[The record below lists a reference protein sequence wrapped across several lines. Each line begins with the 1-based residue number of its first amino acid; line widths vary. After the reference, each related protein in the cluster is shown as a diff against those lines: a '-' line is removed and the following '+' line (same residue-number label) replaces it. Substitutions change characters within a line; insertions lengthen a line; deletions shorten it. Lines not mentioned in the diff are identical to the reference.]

1 MHNRSSS
8 TDESWDERR
17 SMHRKHLLVLE
28 TMCCWF
34 RRVETF
40 LHDVAASTNALGRT
54 RQTTTATN
62 LWANRKW
69 DVNYKHLH
77 LTMSWNVLIWNRYR
91 WALFFFWLVVLIV
104 GCKVFGQSNDELELT
119 YLKQISM
126 VTFLF
131 LASRFDSRMQGI
143 WPIQLKWVH
152 LLPSAFIVKRGIANL
167 KLSI

>member
-104 GCKVFGQSNDELELT
+104 WCKVFGQSSWSE
-119 YLKQISM
+119 Y
-126 VTFLF
+126 
-131 LASRFDSRMQGI
+131 
-143 WPIQLKWVH
+143 VH
-152 LLPSAFIVKRGIANL
+152 LLPSRRGEPSSAKFEIHVYL
-167 KLSI
+167 GIFFWWQTDL